1 MEYQVRVLSRAVQ
14 VAPAAPVAPAGSAKF
29 GASFTAVKV
38 IVTVAAAEERLPS
51 EAVTV
56 KVFAPFSFVAGT

>member
-1 MEYQVRVLSRAVQ
+1 MLSCAVH
-14 VAPAAPVAPAGSAKF
+14 VSPLGPKASGKAKL
-29 GASFTAVKV
+29 GASFTAVSV

-56 KVFAPFSFVAGT
+56 KVLAPFSSAAGT